1 MQERIFVTGIGTGVG
16 KTVISSILTCGL
28 NAIYWKPVQAG
39 RDPETD
45 TETVKRLTGR
55 LEHFFLP
62 EFKILQAPESPHAAA
77 RKEGIHLSI
86 QDIILPEPG
95 NLPLV
100 VEGAGGVLVPINERE
115 TYRDLM
121 MKWNIPVVLVSRFYL
136 GSINHTL
143 LSIEALRSRNIP
155 IKGIVFNGEHNPE
168 SERVIVG
175 LTGIRVLG
183 RVPQEENPQPHWVQ
197 NAFSRYMN
205 WDGE

>member
-16 KTVISSILTCGL
+16 KTVISAILTSGL
-28 NAIYWKPVQAG
+28 NALYWKPVQAG

-45 TETVKRLTGR
+45 TETVMRLTGR
-55 LEHFFLP
+55 PEHFFLP
-62 EFKILQAPESPHAAA
+62 EYKILQAPESPHAAA
-77 RKEGIHLSI
+77 RKEGIQIGIKDL
-86 QDIILPEPG
+86 ILPEPG

-100 VEGAGGVLVPINERE
+100 VEGAGGILVPINDKE
-115 TYRDLM
+115 TYADLM
-121 MKWNIPVVLVSRFYL
+121 KQWGIPVVLVSRFYL

-143 LSIEALRSRNIP
+143 LSIEALISRNIP

-175 LTGIRVLG
+175 QTGIRVLG
-183 RVPQEENPQPHWVQ
+183 RVPHQENPEHHWIQ
-197 NAFSRYMN
+197 NAFAQYIN